1 MSMIPVEERNEAD
14 HEISASGVS
23 RRTSMLIVDDH
34 ELMREGLARI
44 LEEADD
50 MEVVGM
56 ACDGLEG
63 LEQAEKLQPD
73 VVLLD
78 VSMPGKGG
86 LETLKDMHRLLPDI
100 RVLMLSMYPE
110 DQYAVR
116 LLKEGADGYM
126 TKESAPSALI
136 GAIRKIQ
143 SGGKYVSPQLAETLV
158 MHLEAGPTK
167 TDSHACLSDREFQV
181 MCMLSQGNT
190 VGEIALDLSLSVKT
204 VSTYRTRIL
213 QKMDLKNTAQI
224 MHYGLQNGLV
234 EPGPN

>member
-1 MSMIPVEERNEAD
+1 M
-14 HEISASGVS
+14 
-23 RRTSMLIVDDH
+23 TSMLIVDDH

-50 MEVVGM
+50 MEVVAM
-56 ACDGLEG
+56 ACNGNQG
-63 LEQAEKLQPD
+63 LEQAKQHEPD

-86 LETLKDMHRLLPDI
+86 METLKDLRLQLPGVH
-100 RVLMLSMYPE
+100 VLMLSMFPE

-116 LLKEGADGYM
+116 MLKEGADGYM
-126 TKESAPSALI
+126 TKECAPSELI

-143 SGGKYVSPQLAETLV
+143 GGGKYVSPRLAETLV
-158 MHLEAGPTK
+158 LHLESGPK

-181 MCMLSQGNT
+181 MCMLSSGQT
-190 VGEIALDLSLSVKT
+190 VGEIAVELFLSVKT

-213 QKMDLKNTAQI
+213 QKMQLKNTAQI
-224 MHYGLQNGLV
+224 MHYGLQKGLV